1 MRFVIGS
8 LPQMFVM
15 ATIVNTVLFV
25 PFGAILALLSFVF
38 FGASLH
44 GFLTFGGALG
54 NVVEG
59 LVAWWIILLVPS
71 LAYAAYAMPWRPR
84 DAD

>member
-15 ATIVNTVLFV
+15 ATIVNTALFL
-25 PFGAILALLSFVF
+25 PFGAILALLAYLL
-38 FGASLH
+38 FGVSLH
-44 GFLTFGGALG
+44 GFLTFGGMLG

-71 LAYAAYAMPWRPR
+71 LAYSATVMPWRPR
-84 DAD
+84 D